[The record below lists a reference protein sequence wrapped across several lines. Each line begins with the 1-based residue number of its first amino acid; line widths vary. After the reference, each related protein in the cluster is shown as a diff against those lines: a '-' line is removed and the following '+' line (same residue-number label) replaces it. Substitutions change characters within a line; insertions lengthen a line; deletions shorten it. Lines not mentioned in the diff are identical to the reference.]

1 MIRDAVLHVNNE
13 QPLMADLFELPEGN
27 VALLRCT
34 NLRTLNGKR
43 PVFADDSESVFF
55 FPMTHLRFIEVL
67 PRSLA
72 DSPLAL
78 PPGEVAEPLAMGSGS
93 TDDLDTELEI
103 DEDFLRRIREA

>member
-1 MIRDAVLHVNNE
+1 MIRNAVLHINNE
-13 QPLMADLFELPEGN
+13 QPLLADLFELPGP
-27 VALLRCT
+27 ADLGLRCT

-43 PVFADDSESVFF
+43 PVFADDSDSVFF
-55 FPMTHLRFIEVL
+55 FPMNHLRFIEVL

-78 PPGEVAEPLAMGSGS
+78 PAGDVSEPIVMGSGT